1 MGYIDEIAQLA
12 EPKRTEALEILRQL
26 QVAFS
31 AYCYDQG
38 LVDRLD
44 RHLECLIYG

>member
-12 EPKRTEALEILRQL
+12 EPKRTEALHIFRQL
-26 QVAFS
+26 QSAFE
-31 AYCYDQG
+31 AYRYDQG

-44 RHLECLIYG
+44 YQLERLING

>member
-12 EPKRTEALEILRQL
+12 EPKRSEALLIWQQL
-26 QVAFS
+26 QSAFR
-31 AYCYDQG
+31 AYRYDQG

-44 RHLECLIYG
+44 NQLERLIYG

>member
-12 EPKRTEALEILRQL
+12 EPRRSEALRILQQL
-26 QVAFS
+26 QSAFD

-38 LVDRLD
+38 EIDRLD
-44 RHLECLIYG
+44 NQLESLIYG